1 MTLER
6 VQKALARAG
15 VASRRKIEEL
25 VHRGRVTI
33 NGEVAQVGDKVD
45 LEVDHVKVD
54 GKRIQPLRRPHLYLL
69 LNKPPGYVSTVND
82 PEKRLTVL
90 DLIPQRLHKA
100 LFPVGRLDY
109 DSEGLLLLTSDG
121 EFSQRVAHPSLG
133 CTKLYE
139 VKVKGQPDPAA
150 MAKLHKGITL
160 DGRHVAPVW
169 VESFGGPPGRRT
181 GRDNSWYRVA
191 LKEGRTRQIREMFF
205 RVGHPVMRLKRTHIG
220 GLTDPFLRPGKF
232 RELEP
237 SEIELL
243 LSGAEPARRAERLSR
258 GRPKV
263 KLEDSPETPPRRPR
277 AAKPVRRR
285 ITEPLPEDGAPPA
298 AARQPARPPRP
309 PARPAAPASAPQGSP
324 RTTPKP
330 AKARSPR
337 EEAASEWQSAP
348 PRESEEWSSTPPAR
362 RPAKPLFEE
371 SEFEDRR
378 PSIFYGGDDESWD
391 EPLDGPPAAAGR
403 GRRQAGGEWA
413 SGAAERPRRPARVG
427 RPAGG
432 GERGGRPAGGRAGDR
447 PPAGGPARPRGPG
460 RPPGRS
466 FSGEEGASRPPR
478 PRAGRPS
485 FGGDDGPRPRS
496 GAGRSAGRASD
507 AGEFPHTP
515 RPSRPARPR
524 NGAGRNA
531 EAGGGRP
538 SGRPAGRPT
547 DRPASW
553 RPGADGP
560 GGGRPSGG
568 GRPGGGRPGGGSR
581 PGGKPSRPG
590 GGPSRPSGGK
600 GRPGGG
606 PSRPGGG
613 GGKPG
618 GRAR

>member
-1 MTLER
+1 MALER
-6 VQKALARAG
+6 LQKALARAG
-15 VASRRKIEEL
+15 VASRRRIEEL

-54 GKRIQPLRRPHLYLL
+54 GKRIQALHRPNLYLL

-82 PEKRLTVL
+82 PEMRLTVL

-109 DSEGLLLLTSDG
+109 DSEGLLLLTTDG
-121 EFSQRVAHPSLG
+121 EFAQRVAHPSQG

-139 VKVKGQPDPAA
+139 VKVKGQPDGPA

-160 DGRHVAPVW
+160 DGRHVAPLW

-181 GRDNSWYRVA
+181 GRDNSWFRVA

-205 RVGHPVMRLKRTHIG
+205 RVGHPVMRLKRTQIG
-220 GLTDPFLRPGKF
+220 GLTDPFLRLGKF

-237 SEIELL
+237 AEIELL
-243 LSGAEPARRAERLSR
+243 LSGEPVRRAERVSR

-263 KLEDSPETPPRRPR
+263 KLEDAPDAPPKKPK
-277 AAKPVRRR
+277 APKPVRRR
-285 ITEPLPEDGAPPA
+285 ITAPLPEGAAPPFHSA
-298 AARQPARPPRP
+298 KPAR
-309 PARPAAPASAPQGSP
+309 PARPAASAAAARSGPQGSP
-324 RTTPKP
+324 KAPPRPA
-330 AKARSPR
+330 AKARTPR

-348 PRESEEWSSTPPAR
+348 PRPSEEWSSTPPPR

-391 EPLDGPPAAAGR
+391 EPLDGPPAAAAG
-403 GRRQAGGEWA
+403 GRRPAGGARA

-432 GERGGRPAGGRAGDR
+432 GERAGRPPRGDRPAGAAGAGRAGEDR
-447 PPAGGPARPRGPG
+447 TSRPSAPRGG
-460 RPPGRS
+460 
-466 FSGEEGASRPPR
+466 
-478 PRAGRPS
+478 AGRPS
-485 FGGDDGPRPRS
+485 GRASFGDDGPRPPRPRS
-496 GAGRSAGRASD
+496 GRPASAGE
-507 AGEFPHTP
+507 GG
-515 RPSRPARPR
+515 PSRPSRPR
-524 NGAGRNA
+524 NGAGRAA
-531 EAGGGRP
+531 EGAAGGRPSTRPPGGRP
-538 SGRPAGRPT
+538 SGRSS
-547 DRPASW
+547 DRPKGW
-553 RPGADGP
+553 RPGSDAP
-560 GGGRPSGG
+560 G
-568 GRPGGGRPGGGSR
+568 
-581 PGGKPSRPG
+581 
-590 GGPSRPSGGK
+590 GGK
-600 GRPGGG
+600 GRPGGR

-618 GRAR
+618 GRTGGKPGGKPRGGAR